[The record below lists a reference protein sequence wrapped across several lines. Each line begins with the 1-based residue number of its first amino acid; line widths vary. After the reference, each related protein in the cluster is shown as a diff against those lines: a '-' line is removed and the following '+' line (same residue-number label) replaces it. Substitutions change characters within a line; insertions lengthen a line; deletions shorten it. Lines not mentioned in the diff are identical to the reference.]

1 MLSGVRTR
9 KLSVSF
15 TFALA
20 RENAPKLI
28 VTSTNAIKNAT
39 FLNIISPQNRRNL
52 SPVVGFNDLSGSVL
66 GCFCRLEG
74 WRDRVNTF
82 SICHFSFFIFHPGYE
97 RMVVLAFPKWQMK
110 DV

>member
-9 KLSVSF
+9 RLSVSF

-39 FLNIISPQNRRNL
+39 FLNIIPPQNRRNL

-74 WRDRVNTF
+74 WRDRGNNHFPFVIF
-82 SICHFSFFIFHPGYE
+82 HFSFSIRDTSAWWF
-97 RMVVLAFPKWQMK
+97 
-110 DV
+110 

>member
-28 VTSTNAIKNAT
+28 VTSTNTIKNAET
-39 FLNIISPQNRRNL
+39 LLNIIPPQNRRNVFAL
-52 SPVVGFNDLSGSVL
+52 VRFNDLSGSVL
-66 GCFCRLEG
+66 RCFRRLEG
-74 WRDRVNTF
+74 WRDRGNNHFPFVIF
-82 SICHFSFFIFHPGYE
+82 HFSFSIRDTSAWWF
-97 RMVVLAFPKWQMK
+97 
-110 DV
+110 